1 MRTFLLLAFTDAIL
15 LDRRGLASTGQ
26 GLDKVI
32 GVLKKMLE
40 NFETQLGEDKDNWE
54 KYSTWSSDEE
64 ADRNAFVQQQQGVV
78 MTSTASLNANKQQV
92 QTLTGQIADL
102 TQEIAQTQTSLK
114 ELLHLRQ
121 EEHQSHE
128 EEIADL
134 SKTILAVNKAVE
146 VLQGHYASGMSMEE
160 VKQEVN
166 MALSTLALSRSSDPK
181 MQVVTKFL
189 QDPNWLNTDGD
200 SAYGAYTGVSKDGGS
215 VIETLKSIRTTLMD
229 NKQGS
234 IEKEHESVRQYEVAK
249 AAKDS
254 DLKRSGDEKTD
265 KEGAKDES
273 EAKIKHFSAAIS
285 QANSDI
291 DDAKSYVATL
301 ISDRAMF
308 SKEFDSRSAMR
319 SSEMTATQAA
329 YDALQE
335 VTAGAK
341 SGVGSLIQRSTR
353 SSGVRCHQC
362 GAAVQK
368 LEKLGSLYHDET
380 LMQVGRS
387 LAWRLQ
393 GSASGPQGYFD
404 PDAMS
409 PVKDLLHQLITKLE
423 DELAAETT
431 HHEWCET
438 EKESAKA
445 AKEEREKNI
454 DDLNAEISSLTT
466 TMASLGSE
474 ITFLGSELVRI
485 AQETDTA
492 VRIRKS
498 ENEAFIQAKADHDEV
513 IAALDKAIS
522 ALSQQYG
529 FIQAKATHTRASRNG
544 QSPFGAYAESGG
556 GNALTML
563 QDLSDRYSKARTGLV
578 EGEDKAKKAHEDLLE
593 RNEQFRK
600 DTTQTKLAKT
610 TEKRQKTERLGNAK
624 IELASNKQE
633 LAQVIQ
639 YRADLAPSCDDVRVT
654 FEERKKRREAE
665 IAALKETLAVLD
677 DPSMMR

>member
-1 MRTFLLLAFTDAIL
+1 
-15 LDRRGLASTGQ
+15 
-26 GLDKVI
+26 
-32 GVLKKMLE
+32 
-40 NFETQLGEDKDNWE
+40 
-54 KYSTWSSDEE
+54 
-64 ADRNAFVQQQQGVV
+64 
-78 MTSTASLNANKQQV
+78 
-92 QTLTGQIADL
+92 L
-102 TQEIAQTQTSLK
+102 TQEIAQTKTSVK
-114 ELLHLRQ
+114 ELLKLRQ
-121 EEHQSHE
+121 EEHQAHE

-134 SKTILAVNKAVE
+134 SKTILAVNKAFE
-146 VLQGHYASGMSMEE
+146 VLEGHYAAGMSMEQ

-189 QDPNWLNTDGD
+189 QNPDWLNTDGA
-200 SAYGAYTGVSKDGGS
+200 SAYGSYDVQKGGGS
-215 VIETLKSIRTTLMD
+215 VMETLKTIRTTLMD

-249 AAKDS
+249 TAKEA
-254 DLKRSGDEKTD
+254 DLKRSTQEKSD
-265 KEGAKDES
+265 KEGAKDEAG
-273 EAKIKHFSAAIS
+273 AKIEHFNAAIS
-285 QANSDI
+285 QATSDI
-291 DDAKSYVATL
+291 KDAKSYVAVLLT
-301 ISDRAMF
+301 DRTMF

-341 SGVGSLIQRSTR
+341 SGVESLLQRSTR
-353 SSGVRCHQC
+353 SLAAGVHCRGCS
-362 GAAVQK
+362 AAVQR
-368 LEKLGSLYHDET
+368 LEKLGGLYHDET
-380 LMQVGRS
+380 LIQVGRS

-393 GSASGPQGYFD
+393 GPQPYFD
-404 PDAMS
+404 ADAMN

-423 DELAAETT
+423 DELASETT

-438 EKESAKA
+438 EKETAKA

-454 DDLNAEISSLTT
+454 DDLNAEIGSLTT
-466 TMASLGSE
+466 SMAQLTAE
-474 ITFLGSELVRI
+474 ITFLSSELVRV

-492 VRIRKS
+492 VRIQKS

-529 FIQAKATHTRASRNG
+529 FIQAKASHTRVSRHG
-544 QSPFGAYAESGG
+544 QAPFSAYAESGG

-563 QDLSDRYSKARTGLV
+563 QDLQDRYSKARTGLV

-600 DTTQTKLAKT
+600 DTTQTRLAKT

-624 IELASNKQE
+624 IELSSNEQE
-633 LAQVIQ
+633 LKQVIQ
-639 YRADLAPSCDDVRVT
+639 YRADLAPSCDDVRAT

-665 IAALKETLAVLD
+665 IAALKETLAVLE
-677 DPSMMR
+677 DPSMMG